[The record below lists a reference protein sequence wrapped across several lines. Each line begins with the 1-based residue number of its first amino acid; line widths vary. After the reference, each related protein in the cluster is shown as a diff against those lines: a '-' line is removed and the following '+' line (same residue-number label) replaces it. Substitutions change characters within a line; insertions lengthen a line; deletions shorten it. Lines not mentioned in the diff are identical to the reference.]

1 MPSHDELSDTER
13 TTEELAE
20 VMFSGNV
27 IAVCFGDLL
36 TFRVSLGGVDVFVRH
51 SLTEDQI
58 GDLGAGFGNGQVKI
72 TMPPALRPS
81 APMPV
86 DSGEAALLHRA
97 LEARRMLLSG

>member
-1 MPSHDELSDTER
+1 MPSSDELNDTER

-27 IAVCFGDLL
+27 IAVCFGTLL
-36 TFRVSLGGVDVFVRH
+36 TFRISLGGVDVFVRH

-58 GDLGAGFGNGQVKI
+58 SDLTASFSNGEVKI
-72 TMPPALRPS
+72 TMPPALRASGPI
-81 APMPV
+81 PV

-97 LEARRMLLSG
+97 LEARNMLLGG